1 MIRRRSCTWIS
12 LTRSRRSSLACSGL
26 WLARISS
33 SWSASPVSTA
43 GSGAVCACVP
53 RLWVRS
59 ASCSRSVARRAVGA
73 DAFLAELGREVAV
86 FEGFEVALQLRFQP
100 ADVGA
105 GGGELFFEAGPFGLG
120 VACDVGER
128 LFDEVAVAVEV
139 GELGEDGCSGLR
151 FSYFILGS
159 FVRQRSRRPRST
171 RRPESISARDALS
184 EGSHRWRRRPILVLR
199 SARLNWWTRTSI
211 CFPRISGRATTRG

>member
-1 MIRRRSCTWIS
+1 
-12 LTRSRRSSLACSGL
+12 LACSGL

-120 VACDVGER
+120 VAGDVGER

-139 GELGEDGCSGLR
+139 GELGEDGCFEAFLGQPVAGAFGGAVLVAGGAGVVGLAAA
-151 FSYFILGS
+151 SA
-159 FVRQRSRRPRST
+159 VRLANQAAVVRPSADESST
-171 RRPESISARDALS
+171 RRGDGPR
-184 EGSHRWRRRPILVLR
+184 
-199 SARLNWWTRTSI
+199 
-211 CFPRISGRATTRG
+211 PRISGRAVRPPRPLGQL

>member
-1 MIRRRSCTWIS
+1 M
-12 LTRSRRSSLACSGL
+12 ACSGL

-120 VACDVGER
+120 VAGDVGER

-139 GELGEDGCSGLR
+139 GELGEDGCFEAFLGQPVAGAFGGAVLVAGGAGVVGLAAA
-151 FSYFILGS
+151 SA
-159 FVRQRSRRPRST
+159 VRLANQAAVVRPSADESST
-171 RRPESISARDALS
+171 RRGDGPR
-184 EGSHRWRRRPILVLR
+184 
-199 SARLNWWTRTSI
+199 
-211 CFPRISGRATTRG
+211 PRISGRAVRPPRPLGQL